1 MALFGY
7 AQTVFFFL
15 AEIHDAG
22 TFPVSVVPFA
32 LAFVFS
38 WPCEHVKRLLRKKEE
53 EVMNQNKIKPFSLS
67 FSRYNK
73 SVLCPRAHV
82 NQGNCS

>member
-22 TFPVSVVPFA
+22 IFPASVALFA
-32 LAFVFS
+32 LVFVFS

-53 EVMNQNKIKPFSLS
+53 GVTRLNHFLRALVGTVFISLGH
-67 FSRYNK
+67 
-73 SVLCPRAHV
+73 A
-82 NQGNCS
+82 Q